1 MFLLDALAPDVNG
14 GSNHPEAFQR
24 LVEMELRAKSK
35 QIPPFAVGHSQAMYG
50 HELDMGFRYR

>member
-1 MFLLDALAPDVNG
+1 MFPADVLAPDING
-14 GSNHPEAFQR
+14 GSNHADAFQR

-35 QIPPFAVGHSQAMYG
+35 QIPPFAVGQSQAMYG